1 MPMQP
6 SPSAETV
13 RPCVPSARVC
23 TPLDPAVPGHG
34 VAAPVRQARGRTVPM
49 ADDDIEIP
57 AEGDHEYVVIQRT
70 EVDDVET
77 CFRLTPDVLDR
88 LGTDDEE
95 DVVRRTVLFLRR
107 HQDVADFPDIVELED
122 VIASYEDYLPAMVE
136 D

>member
-1 MPMQP
+1 
-6 SPSAETV
+6 
-13 RPCVPSARVC
+13 
-23 TPLDPAVPGHG
+23 
-34 VAAPVRQARGRTVPM
+34 M
-49 ADDDIEIP
+49 ADDDIEIR
-57 AEGDHEYVVIQRT
+57 AEGDHEYVVVQRT

-77 CFRLTPDVLDR
+77 WFRLTPEVLDR

-122 VIASYEDYLPAMVE
+122 VIASYEDYLPAMTE